1 MRTNSAPYLTRRRK
15 IIALTA
21 QRFPFL
27 DRRALLIRERK
38 VSFVGLAFVG
48 RVVASAINQKRKLR
62 KGMKIS
68 EEKEYS

>member
-1 MRTNSAPYLTRRRK
+1 
-15 IIALTA
+15 LTA